1 MEEKNELND
10 IILNKSSKRSSAR
23 KVLLAVATFS
33 IVVIIIVIIMN
44 RFNGSQEI
52 ALPHAPEV
60 TQAPIEEVLPEP
72 DYQSAASADEKSD
85 VEPGHMAERA
95 EIESVSPEN
104 VPGEQGPLIE
114 EEVQNEMP
122 FKEPE
127 YATKPS
133 AKTVE
138 KPASKP
144 AARVTRS
151 EAKPTVIAPKTR
163 PFGKYDPKSKRVVDV
178 EDVKTAEIGHY
189 YIQVGSF
196 AKYSPSKTFL
206 NKIADRGYTYT
217 FHKVNQNGRTLTKV
231 LVGPFKTQS
240 SAREALP
247 IIKKSVIS
255 TAFLVKL

>member
-10 IILNKSSKRSSAR
+10 IILNKSNRSSSAK

-44 RFNGSQEI
+44 RFNGSQEM

-60 TQAPIEEVLPEP
+60 IKAPVEEVLAEP
-72 DYQSAASADEKSD
+72 DYQDTAAVGEKTDTVPEKTAEKSD
-85 VEPGHMAERA
+85 
-95 EIESVSPEN
+95 IESASTEN
-104 VPGEQGPLIE
+104 APAEHEPFIE
-114 EEVQNEMP
+114 EEVQKEMP
-122 FKEPE
+122 FKEPD

-133 AKTVE
+133 VKTVE
-138 KPASKP
+138 KPVAKQVVK
-144 AARVTRS
+144 VTRT
-151 EAKPTVIAPKTR
+151 EAKPTIAPKTR
-163 PFGKYDPKSKRVVDV
+163 PSGKYDPKSKRVVDT
-178 EDVKTAEIGHY
+178 EDVRAAEVGRY

-217 FHKVNQNGRTLTKV
+217 FHKVNQNGRVLTKV

>member
-10 IILNKSSKRSSAR
+10 IILNKSSRSSSAK

-44 RFNGSQEI
+44 RFNGSQEM

-60 TQAPIEEVLPEP
+60 TQAPVEEVLPEP
-72 DYQSAASADEKSD
+72 DYQNTATVGEKTDAGS
-85 VEPGHMAERA
+85 ESMTENR
-95 EIESVSPEN
+95 EIESASTEN
-104 VPGEQGPLIE
+104 APADHEPFIE
-114 EEVQNEMP
+114 EEVQKEMP
-122 FKEPE
+122 FKEPD

-138 KPASKP
+138 KPASRQ
-144 AARVTRS
+144 AAKVTRS
-151 EAKPTVIAPKTR
+151 EAKPTIAPKTR
-163 PFGKYDPKSKRVVDV
+163 PSGKYDPKSRRVVDV
-178 EDVKTAEIGHY
+178 EDVTTAETGHY

-206 NKIADRGYTYT
+206 KKIADRGYTYA
-217 FHKVNQNGRTLTKV
+217 FHKVNQNGRVLTKV

-247 IIKKSVIS
+247 IIKKSVIP